1 MAMSKNDVFN
11 MLVAQED
18 SIVVAFDAK
27 HSLSDIAMLRDAV
40 MERIATGKKPA
51 QKLSRLLDSLAL
63 QLERAQHS
71 ITELVD
77 TYSAMTATVPRQRI
91 SAAFKARKDMLES
104 MTPKVLKEFAKA
116 YIDDA
121 DEYIMPDDADMLR
134 TRVLDAMSEASK
146 AVETGA
152 K

>member
-11 MLVAQED
+11 MLVVDDGVVSVDFAVKHTLT
-18 SIVVAFDAK
+18 SIET
-27 HSLSDIAMLRDAV
+27 MRDTV
-40 MERIATGKKPA
+40 LQRIAEGKKPA

-71 ITELVD
+71 VKELVN
-77 TYSAMTATVPRQRI
+77 TYNTMTTTVPRQRI
-91 SAAFKARKDMLES
+91 SAAFKARKEMLES

-146 AVETGA
+146 AVEAGA
-152 K
+152 E

>member
-11 MLVAQED
+11 MLVTQED
-18 SIVVAFDAK
+18 SIVVAFGAK
-27 HSLSDIAMLRDAV
+27 HLLSSIEPMRDAV
-40 MERIATGKKPA
+40 LQRIAEGRKPA
-51 QKLSRLLDSLAL
+51 QKLSKLLDSLAL

-71 ITELVD
+71 VKELVD

-91 SAAFKARKDMLES
+91 SATFKARKEMLES

-134 TRVLDAMSEASK
+134 TKVLDAMSEANRV
-146 AVETGA
+146 VETSA

>member
-1 MAMSKNDVFN
+1 MTQNDVFN
-11 MLVAQED
+11 ML
-18 SIVVAFDAK
+18 IVDDGVVSVDFSVQ
-27 HSLSDIAMLRDAV
+27 HSLTSVVPLREAV
-40 MERIATGKKPA
+40 VQRIAEGKKPA
-51 QKLSRLLDSLAL
+51 QKLSKLLDSLAL

-91 SAAFKARKDMLES
+91 SAAFKARKEMLES
-104 MTPKVLKEFAKA
+104 MTPKVLKEFAKT

-146 AVETGA
+146 AVEASA

>member
-1 MAMSKNDVFN
+1 MTQNDVFN
-11 MLVAQED
+11 ML
-18 SIVVAFDAK
+18 IVDDGVVSVDFSVQ
-27 HSLSDIAMLRDAV
+27 HSLTSVVPLREAV
-40 MERIATGKKPA
+40 VQRIAEGKKPA
-51 QKLSRLLDSLAL
+51 QKLSKLLDSLAL

-91 SAAFKARKDMLES
+91 SAAFKARKEMLES
-104 MTPKVLKEFAKA
+104 MTPKVLKEFAKT

-146 AVETGA
+146 AVEAGA
-152 K
+152 E

>member
-11 MLVAQED
+11 MLVVD
-18 SIVVAFDAK
+18 DGVVSVDFAAK
-27 HSLSDIAMLRDAV
+27 HTLTSIETMREIVLQ
-40 MERIATGKKPA
+40 RIADNKKPA
-51 QKLSRLLDSLAL
+51 QKLSKLLDSLAL

-71 ITELVD
+71 VTELFD

-91 SAAFKARKDMLES
+91 SAAFKARKDMLDS

-121 DEYIMPDDADMLR
+121 DEYIMPDDADILR
-134 TRVLDAMSEASK
+134 TRVLDAMSEAATAS
-146 AVETGA
+146 ASA